1 MKQGIILAIASAF
14 IFSIMN
20 VFVKAASETIPVS
33 EIVFFRSVIG
43 AVIIYYLMKRAKISL
58 SRKGIPMLVLR
69 GLLGAL
75 YLLAYFFTIAH
86 IPLGDA
92 SILAHLSPFF
102 AIILSSY
109 FLKEKMSKQMIILF
123 PVFILGATLLMN
135 PFQYGSYTIYA
146 LVGILSAFL
155 AACAATSI
163 RILSVTHHKYEIVFY
178 FLAAGT
184 IVSVPLM
191 WNEFVIPSLLGW
203 FYLICVGVV
212 SLIGQIVLTSAF
224 THENIIVVEVVRYIG
239 IFFNVMWG
247 FVIWGET
254 ISILSVIGGALI
266 IAASIAL
273 SRQKN
278 NVVSLKKKVRPIKY

>member
-1 MKQGIILAIASAF
+1 MKQGIILAIASSF
-14 IFSIMN
+14 IFSVMN
-20 VFVKAASETIPVS
+20 VLVKATSETIPVS

-43 AVIIYYLMKRAKISL
+43 ALIMFILMKKAKVSY

-69 GLLGAL
+69 GALGAA

-92 SILAHLSPFF
+92 SILAHLSPLF

-109 FLKEKMSKQMIILF
+109 FLKERMSKQMVMLF
-123 PVFILGATLLMN
+123 PVFILGAMLLVN
-135 PFQYGSYTIYA
+135 PFRYDSYTVYA
-146 LVGILSAFL
+146 LVGVLSAFL

-163 RILSVTHHKYEIVFY
+163 RFLSATHHKYEIVFY

-191 WNEFVIPSLLGW
+191 WNEFVVPSLIEW
-203 FYLICVGVV
+203 FYLICIGVV
-212 SLIGQIVLTSAF
+212 SLIGQIILTSAF
-224 THENIIVVEVVRYIG
+224 THESIIIVEVVRYIG

-247 FVIWGET
+247 FFIWGERLSFFT
-254 ISILSVIGGALI
+254 ILGGALI
-266 IAASIAL
+266 IAASITL
-273 SRQKN
+273 SKQKS
-278 NVVSLKKKVRPIKY
+278 NVISLKRTAV

>member
-1 MKQGIILAIASAF
+1 MKKGILLAVASAF
-14 IFSIMN
+14 TFSIMN

-33 EIVFFRSVIG
+33 QIVFFRSVIG
-43 AVIIYYLMKRAKISL
+43 ALLIFLLMKRGGVPF

-69 GLLGAL
+69 GALGAL

-102 AIILSSY
+102 AILLSTY
-109 FLKEKMSKQMIILF
+109 FLKERITKAMLLVF
-123 PVFILGATLLMN
+123 PFFILGAMFLIN
-135 PFQYGSYTIYA
+135 PFSYESYTVYA
-146 LVGILSAFL
+146 LVGVLSAFL

-163 RILSVTHHKYEIVFY
+163 RYLSKTHHKYEIVFY

-191 WNEFVIPSLLGW
+191 WNEFVVPTLTGW
-203 FYLICVGVV
+203 FYLTCIGVV
-212 SLIGQIVLTSAF
+212 SLVGQLVLTSAF

-239 IFFNVMWG
+239 IFFNVFWG
-247 FVIWGET
+247 FIFWGEVLSAY
-254 ISILSVIGGALI
+254 SIIGGMI
-266 IAASIAL
+266 IIGASIVL
-273 SRQKN
+273 SRHK
-278 NVVSLKKKVRPIKY
+278 SPSPKWKKVLT